1 MKKILTGRQAGMLL
15 FISIISLKFLVFP
28 ALITTYARR
37 DAYISIFASLT
48 IEFAIIIAILLF
60 INRYPNVTF
69 KDVISMCF
77 GKVFA
82 KIIYVILFVYFFCK
96 TLFLIK
102 ETHNYFL
109 EVIFDSL
116 PWFFFTMPLTVF
128 ICYVMSK
135 SIKSMARSVEIM
147 FWIII
152 VCVGAT
158 TLAPLHRI
166 DILNIFPMLEYGV
179 KPAISG
185 MIYSSFS
192 FGDFIVL
199 LLFMGKINVEKG
211 AVKKIFWYAFGC
223 VIFVTIFYVVFVA
236 IFDNS
241 GVKHISA
248 LSDISVR
255 SSYPYTQEKLDWLA
269 VLIWTIILI
278 FQVGVYAT
286 LTKDCLNEVICFK
299 FKTVPI
305 AIIAGALFIASLFLY
320 LNLELIIKVIS
331 SVPFIASVISIH
343 ILLAII
349 LVSVFIILHF
359 KHLKPNRTIN
369 NLQYKPNMFGSGA
382 AGDI

>member
-37 DAYISIFASLT
+37 DAYISIFVSLT
-48 IEFAIIIAILLF
+48 IEFAIIAIILLF

-69 KDVISMCF
+69 KQAISMCF
-77 GKVFA
+77 GKVVA
-82 KIIYVILFVYFFCK
+82 KIIYVILFVYFFSK

-116 PWFFFTMPLTVF
+116 PWFFFTMPLSVF

-166 DILNIFPMLEYGV
+166 DILNIFPMLENGV
-179 KPAISG
+179 KPAIDG
-185 MIYSSFS
+185 IIYSSFS

-199 LLFMGKINVEKG
+199 LLFMGKINIENG

-269 VLIWTIILI
+269 VLIWTIILL

-299 FKTVPI
+299 FKAVSI
-305 AIIAGALFIASLFLY
+305 GIIAGALFIASLFLY
-320 LNLELIIKVIS
+320 LNLELIVKVIS
-331 SVPFIASVISIH
+331 SVPFVASVISIH
-343 ILLAII
+343 ILLAVVFV
-349 LVSVFIILHF
+349 LVFVILHF
-359 KHLKPNRTIN
+359 KHLKPNKVTIN
-369 NLQYKPNMFGSGA
+369 LKHKCNMVGSSA
-382 AGDI
+382 VGDV